1 MALREL
7 QTALGTI
14 IATHAA
20 DLSRHAAQRAWLGT
34 LDLTEAECTW
44 LKQLLNTPGMRLTCT
59 IQRWW
64 RQMRLQQTVRLTLA
78 ALPPAQRLQVVQTY
92 IATVPC
98 TSLFFIPEARQF
110 LDFVLHTVAGVPHL
124 DAIARFERAL
134 LCAREAE
141 DMSGHTPPDVTAL
154 LPSRLLHH
162 HQAAALISFSAP
174 PEQLLHALLQGL
186 PVPAPDSRA
195 YAVLVTPRLPHYWR
209 PVTPDEAQLFRACQA
224 PTTVERLCTAV
235 EHPSQPLQALIDAG
249 ALCVKP

>member
-7 QTALGTI
+7 QTALGTL

-20 DLSRHAAQRAWLGT
+20 DLSRSAAQRVWLGT
-34 LDLTEAECTW
+34 LDLTEAERTW
-44 LKQLLNTPGMRLTCT
+44 LKQLLHTPGMRLTCT

-78 ALPPAQRLQVVQTY
+78 ALPPARRLQVVQAY

-98 TSLFFIPEARQF
+98 ASLFFIPEALQF
-110 LDFVLHTVAGVPHL
+110 LDFVLLTVSGVSHL

-141 DMSGHTPPDVTAL
+141 DTSAHTPLDVTAL
-154 LPSRLLHH
+154 LPSRVLHR

-174 PEQLLHALLQGL
+174 PEQLLPALLQGL
-186 PVPAPDSRA
+186 PVPAPDNRA

-209 PVTPDEAQLFRACQA
+209 PVTPDEAHLFMACQA
-224 PTTVERLCTAV
+224 PTTIEHLHTAV
-235 EHPSQPLQALIDAG
+235 EHPVQPLQALIDAG
-249 ALCVKP
+249 ALALG

>member
-1 MALREL
+1 
-7 QTALGTI
+7 
-14 IATHAA
+14 
-20 DLSRHAAQRAWLGT
+20 
-34 LDLTEAECTW
+34 
-44 LKQLLNTPGMRLTCT
+44 MRLTCT

-78 ALPPAQRLQVVQTY
+78 ALPPARRLQVVQAY

-98 TSLFFIPEARQF
+98 TSLFFIPEALQF

-141 DMSGHTPPDVTAL
+141 DTSVHTSPDVTAL
-154 LPSRLLHH
+154 LPSQALYR

-186 PVPAPDSRA
+186 PVLAPDNRE
-195 YAVLVTPRLPHYWR
+195 YAVLVTPHLPHYWR
-209 PVTPDEAQLFRACQA
+209 PATPDEAHLFLACQA

-235 EHPSQPLQALIDAG
+235 EHPARPLQALIDAG
-249 ALCVKP
+249 ALGIEP